1 MTIAVDA
8 FIHPTA
14 VLDLPVE
21 VGARTKIWHFSH
33 IMQGARIGAHC
44 VLGQNVYV
52 AASVIIGDGCRI
64 QNNVSLYDGVTL
76 EPDVFVG
83 PSCVFT
89 NIRNPRAAVVR
100 RNFEST
106 HVRQGAT
113 LGANCTIVAGC
124 SVGRWSFVGAGSVM
138 TRDVADYALVVGNPA
153 RRIGWVSRRG
163 QRLNFEDGYAHC
175 SESGEAYRLTE
186 SGVVEMQDSPDPLR
200 QFKR

>member
-1 MTIAVDA
+1 MTICVDA
-8 FIHPTA
+8 FVHPSA

-21 VGARTKIWHFSH
+21 VGHNTKIWHFCH
-33 IMQGARIGAHC
+33 VMRGAQIGANC

-52 AASVIIGDGCRI
+52 AASVIIGDGCRV

-76 EPDVFVG
+76 ESDVFVG

-89 NIRNPRAAVVR
+89 NIRNPRAAISR
-100 RNFEST
+100 RDFEAT

-124 SVGRWSFVGAGSVM
+124 SVGRWAFIGAGSVV
-138 TRDVADYALVVGNPA
+138 TRDVPDYALVVGNPA

-163 QRLNFEDGYAHC
+163 LRLDFVDGHAQC
-175 SESGEAYRLTE
+175 PESGESYRLTAE
-186 SGVVEMQDSPDPLR
+186 KCIELEKPGD
-200 QFKR
+200 